1 MSKFMYFVAFSEN
14 FQKKKNKINQKKNLI
29 WIVKLKKNQIWY
41 KAGFLKE
48 GDFCPVPA
56 KN

>member
-14 FQKKKNKINQKKNLI
+14 FQKKKQNKSKKNLI

>member
-14 FQKKKNKINQKKNLI
+14 FKKKNQNKLKKKLI